1 MSLTLETILADIR
14 YGLRTLRR
22 DAGFT
27 IVAVTILALG
37 IGANV
42 AVFSV
47 VNTILLRPLPFP
59 EPRQLVWIAPPG
71 SVSISGETYSAYAY
85 EELVARNRSFDGLTG
100 YFAFSTAENYRLTGH
115 GEPIPL
121 TGIMVIGNFFQM
133 LGVQPEM
140 GRLFT
145 EDEKRKNS
153 RAVTIVT
160 DAFWRRRL
168 AADPEIIGKGID
180 LNGTPT
186 SVIGVLPASF
196 DFGAVFAPGSK
207 VDIFTPAILDDIRD
221 EGNTVTL
228 IARLKPNVPISSAQA
243 EAQILAPEL
252 YFNPKYPESKGFYKL
267 NLTPLK
273 EHVSGKLRRSLVI
286 LWLAVGAILLI
297 VCVNLSNLLLVR
309 AVGRA
314 QELAIRSALGAV
326 RGRLMVQLLTES
338 FLLAWCSALVGL
350 GLALVTT
357 RFLAHQGSI
366 ALPLLASIAIDRAAL
381 VWSVLIASLAAVLF
395 GVTPS
400 IRMVSG
406 NLFDSLKSSG
416 QRATHDR
423 RHEHLR
429 STLIVAEV
437 AMAAVLLVSAGLL
450 LRSFLRVLDVDL
462 GFQPTRAAALKLDYD
477 DGGSPDQRGSLF
489 REIVTRAESLPGVEA
504 AGIVDYLPLGQNRS
518 WGSPTAKGK
527 TYRRGEL
534 PSALVY
540 VVSPGYFRA
549 MGMRLRGRDF
559 SWSDTPKSEHVM
571 VMSENAAR
579 YLWPGEDAVGK
590 MAVVNGRDTRVIGV
604 VADVHQSKV
613 EGAPAWQ
620 SYFSAMQEGTNGAEL
635 VVRTNTPP
643 AVLSTPLLKALRKMN
658 PNQPA
663 SKFRLIQTIVERAV
677 SPRRFFMVLVTCFAA
692 LGLTL
697 AALGIYGVISYSVS
711 ERTQEIGIRMAL
723 GATDSRVRLEVI
735 RRALS
740 LVAIGVAIGLIAS
753 LAAARAMTS
762 MLFGT
767 KATDLATF
775 VSMVAVLG
783 AVALLASYIPARRAS
798 RIEPM
803 VALRTE

>member
-1 MSLTLETILADIR
+1 
-14 YGLRTLRR
+14 
-22 DAGFT
+22 
-27 IVAVTILALG
+27 
-37 IGANV
+37 
-42 AVFSV
+42 
-47 VNTILLRPLPFP
+47 
-59 EPRQLVWIAPPG
+59 
-71 SVSISGETYSAYAY
+71 
-85 EELVARNRSFDGLTG
+85 
-100 YFAFSTAENYRLTGH
+100 
-115 GEPIPL
+115 
-121 TGIMVIGNFFQM
+121 
-133 LGVQPEM
+133 
-140 GRLFT
+140 
-145 EDEKRKNS
+145 
-153 RAVTIVT
+153 
-160 DAFWRRRL
+160 
-168 AADPEIIGKGID
+168 
-180 LNGTPT
+180 
-186 SVIGVLPASF
+186 
-196 DFGAVFAPGSK
+196 
-207 VDIFTPAILDDIRD
+207 
-221 EGNTVTL
+221 
-228 IARLKPNVPISSAQA
+228 
-243 EAQILAPEL
+243 
-252 YFNPKYPESKGFYKL
+252 
-267 NLTPLK
+267 
-273 EHVSGKLRRSLVI
+273 
-286 LWLAVGAILLI
+286 
-297 VCVNLSNLLLVR
+297 
-309 AVGRA
+309 
-314 QELAIRSALGAV
+314 
-326 RGRLMVQLLTES
+326 
-338 FLLAWCSALVGL
+338 
-350 GLALVTT
+350 
-357 RFLAHQGSI
+357 
-366 ALPLLASIAIDRAAL
+366 
-381 VWSVLIASLAAVLF
+381 
-395 GVTPS
+395 TPS

-620 SYFSAMQEGTNGAEL
+620 SYFSAMQEGPNGAEL

-643 AVLSTPLLKALRKMN
+643 AILATPLLKGLRELN

-663 SKFRLIQTIVERAV
+663 SEFRLIQTIVERAV
-677 SPRRFFMVLVTCFAA
+677 SPRRFFMLLVTGFAA

-723 GATDSRVRLEVI
+723 GATDSRVRFEVV